1 MKRYLLNRTGGW
13 LISTV
18 VALTTAPVF
27 AQTEIPNEY
36 MDPAAKMAK
45 GFLPVEQIG
54 SSLNILPPPPQEGS
68 ADFEHDKAIY
78 WEMKKLR
85 DTDRGALAIQDA
97 NTSGNWQGRAFSEAM
112 GFDINEK
119 DTPEIYMLCRRL
131 HLDVARSACRIA
143 KDYYDRTRPFVYFG
157 DHTSTPGA
165 EAYLSQ
171 NGSYPSGH
179 TALGWGTAL
188 VLAEVNPARQE
199 EIIRRGYEFG
209 QSRLIVGAHWQSDVD
224 AGRMVSSAAVA
235 RVHDDPE
242 FQKHLKRAKAE
253 CRRVAAAKGLDL
265 DAERA
270 RHATA
275 KLQQQAD
282 VKAYRDAAKTA
293 AKAKQKVKPIA
304 D

>member
-1 MKRYLLNRTGGW
+1 MKRYILNKAGGW
-13 LISTV
+13 LFSTA
-18 VALTTAPVF
+18 VALTVIPVF
-27 AQTEIPNEY
+27 AQTEIKNEY
-36 MDPAAKMAK
+36 MDPASKMAE
-45 GFLPVEQIG
+45 GFLPAEQV

-68 ADFEHDKAIY
+68 ATFEYDKAVY

-85 DTDRGALAIQDA
+85 DTERGALALQDA
-97 NTSGNWQGRAFSEAM
+97 NTSGNWQGRVFSKAM

-119 DTPEIYMLCRRL
+119 DTPEIYMLCRRI
-131 HLDVARSACRIA
+131 HLDVARSACRNA
-143 KDYYDRTRPFVYFG
+143 KDYYNRTRPFVYLN

-165 EAYLSQ
+165 EEYLRQ

-188 VLAEVNPARQE
+188 ILAEINPARQE

-224 AGRMVSSAAVA
+224 AGRLVSAAAVA

-242 FQKHLKRAKAE
+242 FQKHLKRAKDE
-253 CRRVAAAKGLDL
+253 CRRVAAANGLDL
-265 DAERA
+265 NAELKSNAAA
-270 RHATA
+270 RRQE
-275 KLQQQAD
+275 KAD
-282 VKAYRDAAKTA
+282 IKAYNKA
-293 AKAKQKVKPIA
+293 AKAAAKARQKIKTVA